1 MIEYHFGKKGGIYMF
16 DANELVAL
24 SIIEALEREQQEK
37 EKEMQKEADREEENE
52 MYNY

>member
-1 MIEYHFGKKGGIYMF
+1 MF
-16 DANELVAL
+16 DTNELVAF

>member
-1 MIEYHFGKKGGIYMF
+1 MF
-16 DANELVAL
+16 DTNELVAL

-52 MYNY
+52 MYSY